1 MSHTST
7 NKNLVPVSEMDYL
20 EADPPLRGQNYVCL
34 SFISPEDVIAK
45 KEHFFFERFLKNFSK
60 EMQELFVGLATRY
73 PKDKDNLR
81 LMQDRYPYLFNE
93 NAIGDEYAF
102 FSSTHQ
108 EELQKEYDEKVDFQ
122 TNIRGL
128 KVRGVFDT
136 LREAQIRAEV
146 LRKIDGK
153 FHVYVSEVGVWC
165 PWSPN
170 PDDIQNQEFAETQL
184 NTLMKHYK
192 ENQTKKDIYYEERKN
207 ELQFMK
213 VKKDIETDTWTERKQ
228 EGEASTSASTVV
240 EDVNEPAHEVVSDI
254 VNEVVENAVESS
266 SSVPNIEP

>member
-1 MSHTST
+1 MATT
-7 NKNLVPVSEMDYL
+7 NRNLVPVSEVDYL

-34 SFISPEDVIAK
+34 SFISPEDVVVK
-45 KEHFFFERFLKNFSK
+45 KEHFFFERFLTNFSK
-60 EMQELFVGLATRY
+60 EMKELFDGLSVRY

-93 NAIGDEYAF
+93 NAIGEEFNFYVSNNQD
-102 FSSTHQ
+102 
-108 EELQKEYDEKVDFQ
+108 ELQKEYDEKNNFQ
-122 TNIRGL
+122 TSIRGI

-146 LRKIDGK
+146 LKKLDGK
-153 FHVYVSEVGVWC
+153 FHVYVAEMGVWC

-170 PDDIQNQEFAETQL
+170 PDEIQNQEYNETQL

-192 ENQTKKDIYYEERKN
+192 ENQTKKDVFYQERKN

-213 VKKDIETDTWTERKQ
+213 VKKDMENDTWVDRKTDEAGASSSSTVIQDITEP
-228 EGEASTSASTVV
+228 ETSASASSTMAV
-240 EDVNEPAHEVVSDI
+240 PDI
-254 VNEVVENAVESS
+254 EA
-266 SSVPNIEP
+266 